1 MILIQLCH
9 RQTAQVTALKGTR
22 HSVHYR
28 ITTQLTS
35 HSKTKCDNNPLLQLH
50 WDSHLYPFH
59 GRLNQNK
66 NHSMKKGNKKVKRNE
81 KKRKDKVFFT
91 LQVINWLL
99 IGCSHL
105 KLTEWRQGTSPALW
119 NAFLRMGRKIIFF
132 YLCHYMKLPIYSNT
146 VRVIWVNKTV
156 KTQLSESKR

>member
-9 RQTAQVTALKGTR
+9 RQTIRLTALKGTT
-22 HSVHYR
+22 HSVHHR
-28 ITTQLTS
+28 TTS
-35 HSKTKCDNNPLLQLH
+35 HSKTKYDHDPLLSLY
-50 WDSHLYPFH
+50 WNSHLYPFH

-66 NHSMKKGNKKVKRNE
+66 NYSMKKGNKKVKRKE
-81 KKRKDKVFFT
+81 KKRKYKLFFT

-132 YLCHYMKLPIYSNT
+132 LFMLFTQKLPIYSYT
-146 VRVIWVNKTV
+146 VRIIGVNKTV
-156 KTQLSESKR
+156 KTQLSESTQ